1 MAVTTALMV
10 LGAALTVGILAAFA
24 VRAAPASVDAQRA
37 QVRSLEAE
45 IQDIDAQA
53 GAAADAHAEAVRR
66 ADDLRARIART
77 TRELAATRA
86 ARAEALARL
95 SDRLVAIYREEPPTL
110 IELVLSSGDLSAAVD
125 AQQALEVIGAGDKR
139 MVDRLGATRTR
150 LTALAKGLR
159 SDRGAADAEVTATR
173 AHQQELDGLIA
184 RRRAVLDDAQ
194 SQLDAGLSRARAARR
209 ARAAAAAQAR
219 GERDLEATLRRRAQA
234 GPGSGATPTA
244 PAAAA
249 ATPAPSA
256 APDSVAAHLA
266 RIAQCESGGDP
277 TLANGPYRGKYQFDM
292 GTWQSV
298 GGTGDPAAAP
308 EAEQDRRAAMLYAQR
323 GWAPWPVC
331 QYR

>member
-1 MAVTTALMV
+1 MV
-10 LGAALTVGILAAFA
+10 LGAALTVGTLAAFA
-24 VRAAPASVDAQRA
+24 VHAAPASVDAKRA

-45 IQDIDAQA
+45 IQGIDAQA

-66 ADDLRARIART
+66 ADDLRARIAQT

-86 ARAEALARL
+86 ARAEALERL

-110 IELVLSSGDLSAAVD
+110 IELVLSSGDLSQAVD

-150 LTALAKGLR
+150 LTALAKDLR
-159 SDRGAADAEVTATR
+159 RDRGAADAEVTATR
-173 AHQQELDGLIA
+173 ARQQELDGLIA

-194 SQLDAGLSRARAARR
+194 SQLDADLSRARAARQ
-209 ARAAAAAQAR
+209 ARAAAVAQAR
-219 GERDLEATLRRRAQA
+219 GERDLEAALRRRAQA
-234 GPGSGATPTA
+234 GPSPATTPTA
-244 PAAAA
+244 PAAAE
-249 ATPAPSA
+249 TPAPSP

-277 TLANGPYRGKYQFDM
+277 TLANGQYRGKYQFDLA
-292 GTWQSV
+292 TWQSV

>member
-1 MAVTTALMV
+1 MV
-10 LGAALTVGILAAFA
+10 LGAALTVGTLAAFA
-24 VRAAPASVDAQRA
+24 VHAAPASVNAKRA

-45 IQDIDAQA
+45 IQGIDARA

-66 ADDLRARIART
+66 ADDLRARIAQT

-86 ARAEALARL
+86 ARAEALQRL

-110 IELVLSSGDLSAAVD
+110 IELVLSSGDLSQAVD

-139 MVDRLGATRTR
+139 MVNRLGATRTR
-150 LTALAKGLR
+150 LTALAKDLSR
-159 SDRGAADAEVTATR
+159 DRGAADAEVAATR
-173 AHQQELDGLIA
+173 ARQQELDGLIA

-194 SQLDAGLSRARAARR
+194 SQLDAGLSRARAARQ
-209 ARAAAAAQAR
+209 ARAAAVAQAR
-219 GERDLEATLRRRAQA
+219 GERDMEAALRRRAQA
-234 GPGSGATPTA
+234 GPSPAATPTA
-244 PAAAA
+244 PAAAE
-249 ATPAPSA
+249 TPAPSA

-277 TLANGPYRGKYQFDM
+277 TLANGQYRGKYQFDLA
-292 GTWQSV
+292 TWQSV